1 MLENFRRNKSKFKLV
16 RFSKKEINKIM
27 EVYSKKIAIGEWK
40 DYSILFSQNYATFCI
55 HKSFSRSPEFKI
67 FKYNENSKKYTLSK
81 KSQIVARSQ
90 SLNKL
95 LQLLK
100 KLSLRLIK

>member
-1 MLENFRRNKSKFKLV
+1 MLENFRRTKSKFKLV

-27 EVYSKKIAIGEWK
+27 EIYSKKIAIGEWK
-40 DYSILFSQNYATFCI
+40 DYSIFFSQNYATFCI

-67 FKYNENSKKYTLSK
+67 LKYNENSKKYTLSK

-95 LQLLK
+95 LQFLK
-100 KLSLRLIK
+100 KPSLRLIR